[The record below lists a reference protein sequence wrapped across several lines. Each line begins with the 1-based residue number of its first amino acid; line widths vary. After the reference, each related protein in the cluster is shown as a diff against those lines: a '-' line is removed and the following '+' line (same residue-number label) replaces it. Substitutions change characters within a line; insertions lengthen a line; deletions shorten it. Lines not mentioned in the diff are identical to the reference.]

1 MPSITPFIMK
11 NLTVVKSNRVIEA
24 SYKLTLMEQKTLL
37 AAISQIDSRQPLDP
51 LQGFEISVD
60 DLIQLSESETKNEY
74 RDLKIASER
83 LLNRIVTI
91 NNPLPN
97 EKYVTQLKTHWISS
111 VFYIPEKGKVRLYF
125 SPQIV
130 PYLSQLTSEFTQ
142 YHLKCVGKMSSIY
155 AIRLYELLMQWKD
168 VGKRDVELEWLR
180 KCFELGNKYPSIK
193 DFKVRVLDIA
203 VKDINEHSDFQVSW
217 TQRKSG
223 RVVTHLIFTFAEK
236 QPLTPEK
243 PKRATKKEKTI
254 YGVPMSEI
262 KKVARVGETNEDVAA
277 RINKAKDTGKVDHI
291 KHKEQEPTKIDNLEY
306 FADMRK
312 RYGDIQGLII
322 PEDIEAILKA
332 QGRW

>member
-1 MPSITPFIMK
+1 MK

-24 SYKLTLMEQKTLL
+24 SYKLTLVEQKTLL

-51 LQGFEISVD
+51 LQGFEISVN

-74 RDLKIASER
+74 RDLKIATER

-111 VFYIPEKGKVRLYF
+111 VFYMPDEGKVRLHF
-125 SPQIV
+125 SPQII
-130 PYLSQLTSEFTQ
+130 PYISQLTSEFTKYQ
-142 YHLKCVGKMSSIY
+142 LKCIGKMSSFY
-155 AIRLYELLMQWKD
+155 AIRLYELLMQWRD
-168 VGKRDVELEWLR
+168 VGKRDVELVWLR
-180 KCFELGNKYPSIK
+180 KCFELGDKYPSIK

-203 VKDINEHSDFQVSW
+203 VKEINEHSDLQVSW

-243 PKRATKKEKTI
+243 PKRTRKPKEKM
-254 YGVPMSEI
+254 YFGVAKSDIE
-262 KKVARVGETNEDVAA
+262 KVARAGESYEDTAA
-277 RINKAKDTGKVDHI
+277 RINKTKAASKQTAAHYLEELKTTL
-291 KHKEQEPTKIDNLEY
+291 QEIS
-306 FADMRK
+306 AD
-312 RYGDIQGLII
+312 
-322 PEDIEAILKA
+322 
-332 QGRW
+332 